1 MTAPIQIDTNVSQ
14 ILAPEEIKTTR
25 KQLGLTQREL
35 ASALGVAYAT
45 VNRWENSQTRPPE
58 DLHAKLERL
67 LNGEASLV
75 VASPGSADQPPTP
88 ADTVQDGSQVTLDFR
103 GNAEHIAVFVEGER
117 LSCAYQANP
126 AFAAETSRIDPLPHQ
141 RLAVYRHMLLQPRLR
156 FLLADDPGA
165 GKTIMAGL
173 YIRESLSRRTIRRIL
188 IVPPA
193 GLVGNWQRELAGLF
207 GLHFRILR
215 GSSAR
220 NGNPFK
226 GEGSEAVIVSIDTLG
241 GARMWGRLAEPD
253 VEPYDL
259 VIFDEAHK
267 LSVSQEPDG
276 TVRATDRYN
285 VAAALAGVGDLPEQ
299 WMLGWSVPN
308 LLLLTAT
315 PHMGK
320 PYPYYCLWRLLDPE
334 IFSTEAAFNQFPR
347 DARRNYYIRRVKEE
361 MVDFTGKAI
370 YPRRICDTHSFE
382 LTSGA
387 IGEQTLYEQM
397 TAYIDLHYGRASV
410 LNRSA
415 ARFAMTVFQRRL
427 ASSTLAVLCSLKKR
441 LAKLDSLIADIRSGD
456 FDEKELIARSQ
467 KDAAKAR
474 DRLAEQAADEEE
486 SDEVDTAEPHE
497 IEEDRALG
505 AFVATNLAELNE
517 ERGQVADLVVLA
529 EAVYAKGEESKFE
542 MMYRLLASPE
552 FAAEKVIIYTEHRD
566 TLEFLVRKLEALG
579 HTGQIAYIHGGLNF
593 EERDAQVELFRQP
606 HGENKPGARFFV
618 GTDAA
623 AEGINLQFCW
633 VLVNYDVPWNPARL
647 EQRMG
652 RIHRYGQKKD
662 PVSIVNLV
670 AGATREGRVVATLL
684 RKLEEIRKEL
694 GSDKVFDVIGRIF
707 EGMSLLDYVQKAVL
721 SDAEAD
727 RQALALAGQLTR
739 EQVEAITARE
749 QTLFG
754 TGGEVKQ
761 QLETLREEMATQEL
775 RRVLP
780 GYVRRYLENALPAI
794 DIEWT
799 GNLDGHFQFKTNRP
813 HALMPLLPMIER
825 YPPAM
830 RERLTINR
838 STNAKDAIFLHPGEP
853 LFDRICA
860 SARIRCRNDARHG
873 GVFIDAKASAPYL
886 LYIIR
891 IELERAAD
899 ADYPALSRPRFL
911 EQRLV
916 AVRQNMDNDI
926 DVVPIEHFLVMK
938 PGVKI
943 LASAIGFFPNLALF
957 RDAAFK
963 YLRDQVAAS
972 IVEKHRDVLAECLGS
987 SEGHLRSAYHLME
1000 TELIEARQRIR
1011 QRAQQGD
1018 AKAQADYERIKAR
1031 LRALDGRRDQVLGAL
1046 RREPELITTRDLT
1059 ILTTVLVQP
1068 SLDPEDL
1075 RRQDAEVER
1084 IAMDAVTAHERLQ
1097 GADVVDV
1104 STADKARAAGLSD
1117 YPGFDLL
1124 SRREASS
1131 LAIEVKGRA
1140 ETGDIELT
1148 ENEWAKAATLR
1159 GDYALYVVFDCLTAA
1174 PRLLRIADPFGKLVA
1189 RTRGKLVISAA
1200 EISRHATST

>member
-1 MTAPIQIDTNVSQ
+1 MPNDPK
-14 ILAPEEIKTTR
+14 LASLPTPAEIKAVR

-35 ASALGVAYAT
+35 ASALGVVYAT
-45 VNRWENSQTRPPE
+45 VNRWENAQTRPPE
-58 DLHAKLERL
+58 DLRGKLDRL
-67 LNGEASLV
+67 LNGESATASSPIGATQAAAEPEPV
-75 VASPGSADQPPTP
+75 QNQSSVA
-88 ADTVQDGSQVTLDFR
+88 LDFL
-103 GNAEHIAVFVEGER
+103 GSAEHIAVFVEGER
-117 LSCAYQANP
+117 LTRAYQANP

-141 RLAVYRHMLLQPRLR
+141 RLAVYRHMLPQPRLR

-207 GLHFRILR
+207 GLDFRILR
-215 GSSAR
+215 GSAAK
-220 NGNPFK
+220 NVNPFK
-226 GEGSEAVIVSIDTLG
+226 GEGSDAVIVSIDTLA
-241 GARMWGRLAEPD
+241 GANMWGRLAEPD

-276 TVRATDRYN
+276 TIRATDRYN
-285 VAAALAGVGDLPEQ
+285 VAAALAGIGDLPEQ
-299 WMLGWSVPN
+299 WALPWAAPN

-334 IFSTEAAFNQFPR
+334 VFSTEAAFNQFPR
-347 DARRNYYIRRVKEE
+347 DARQNYYIRRVKEE
-361 MVDFTGKAI
+361 MIDFAANAI
-370 YPRRICDTHSFE
+370 YPRRICDTHSFD
-382 LTSGA
+382 LTPGE
-387 IGEQTLYEQM
+387 IGEQTLYERM
-397 TAYIDLHYGRASV
+397 TAYIEFHYARASV

-427 ASSTLAVLCSLKKR
+427 ASSTWAVLCSLKKR
-441 LAKLDSLIADIRSGD
+441 LDKLERLIADIRSGD
-456 FDEKELIARSQ
+456 FDERELIARSQ

-474 DRLAEQAADEEE
+474 DRLAEQAADEEG
-486 SDEVDTAEPHE
+486 SDDTGAVEAHE
-497 IEEDRALG
+497 IDEERALG
-505 AFVATNLAELNE
+505 AFVATNLAELDE
-517 ERGQVADLVVLA
+517 ERGQVADLVTLA

-579 HTGQIAYIHGGLNF
+579 HAGQIAYIHGGLNY
-593 EERDAQVELFRQP
+593 EERDAQVEFFRLP
-606 HGENKPGARFFV
+606 HGENQPGARFFV

-633 VLVNYDVPWNPARL
+633 ILVNYDVPWNPARL

-662 PVSIVNLV
+662 PVSIINLV

-721 SDAEAD
+721 SDEDAD
-727 RQALALAGQLTR
+727 KQALALAGQLTK
-739 EQVEAITARE
+739 EQVEAIEARE
-749 QTLFG
+749 QTIFG
-754 TGGEVKQ
+754 TGGEVMQ
-761 QLETLREEMATQEL
+761 QLDALREEMATEAL

-780 GYVRRYLENALPAI
+780 GYVRRYLEKALPAI
-794 DIEWT
+794 GIEWS
-799 GNLDGHFQFKTNRP
+799 GDLDGHFQLKAARP
-813 HALMPLLPMIER
+813 QALMPLLPMIER
-825 YPPAM
+825 YPSYM
-830 RERLTINR
+830 RERLTVNR
-838 STNAKDAIFLHPGEP
+838 PSVARDAIFLHPGEP
-853 LFDRICA
+853 LFDRICT
-860 SARIRCRNDARHG
+860 SARIRCRNDAMHG
-873 GVFIDAKASAPYL
+873 GVFVDAKAGEPYL
-886 LYIIR
+886 LHIAR

-911 EQRLV
+911 EQRLI
-916 AVRQNMDNDI
+916 ALRQTILNDI
-926 DVVPIEHFLVMK
+926 DVVPVEQFLVMK
-938 PGVKI
+938 PGAKI
-943 LASAIGFFPNLALF
+943 LASAIGFLPHAARF
-957 RDAAFK
+957 REATQE
-963 YLRDQVAAS
+963 YLREKVAAG
-972 IVEKHRDVLAECLGS
+972 IAATHREALAESLGV
-987 SEGHLRSAYHLME
+987 SESHLRSAYHLME
-1000 TELIEARQRIR
+1000 TELIEARQRVR

-1018 AKAQADYERIKAR
+1018 AKAQAEYERLKAR
-1031 LRALDGRRDQVLGAL
+1031 LRALDGRRERAIGTL
-1046 RREPELITTRDLT
+1046 RREPELITARDVT

-1068 SLDPEDL
+1068 STDPEDL

-1084 IAMDAVTAHERLQ
+1084 IAMDAAMAHERLQ
-1097 GADVVDV
+1097 GAEVVDV
-1104 STADKARAAGLSD
+1104 STADKARAAGLID

-1124 SRREASS
+1124 SRRAAGP

-1159 GDYALYVVFDCLTAA
+1159 ESYALYVVFDCLTAA
-1174 PRLLRIADPFGKLVA
+1174 PRLLRIDDPFGKLVA
-1189 RTRGKLVISAA
+1189 RARGKLVISAA
-1200 EISRHATST
+1200 EISRHGVST